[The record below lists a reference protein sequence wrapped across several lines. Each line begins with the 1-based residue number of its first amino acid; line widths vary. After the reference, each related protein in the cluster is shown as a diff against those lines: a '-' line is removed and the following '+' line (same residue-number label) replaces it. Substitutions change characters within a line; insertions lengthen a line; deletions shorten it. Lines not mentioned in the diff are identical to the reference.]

1 MGLFSKL
8 QDRSSLACLNGA
20 QFFGVLND
28 NIFKLVMV
36 FLMIEVMGYQKAP
49 KILSAAGATFVI
61 PFLLFSSSAGILADR
76 FSKQRLLVLM
86 KIAEISIML
95 LAIFAFAYKS
105 IWGSF
110 TLLFLLATHSAAF
123 GPSKYGII
131 PELVPSEN
139 VSKANG
145 LVTGFTYLA
154 IILGTFLAAFI
165 TDITDRGFISAAIF
179 CLGVAIAGFI
189 CSMGIKKTSPQGS
202 TKKINVF
209 FIREIYQTLSFC
221 KSRKHLLLSIFGAS
235 YFLFI
240 GSFTQLNII
249 PFAIE
254 SLHLTEV
261 AGGYLFLSTALGIAL
276 GSFLAGKA
284 SRKRIELGLA
294 CISGFFIA
302 LFLFLL
308 SIFPTNLFWV
318 VIFLVLLGGF
328 GGAFIVPFDTYNQI
342 HSPDEKR
349 GQVIAA
355 SNFLGFFGV
364 LVASISLYLFSE
376 VFDIRS
382 SSGFAIIGAV
392 TLCFS
397 VYLALRLSDLS
408 LAYFSR
414 KLLRPFYRLQS
425 TNLDLYEKHP
435 VTLLILENANWL
447 KVLLLLS
454 FTPNAYVLVPKE
466 KKMRFPYFKR
476 IFSSVRIVAP
486 EDDIPGIL
494 DAAKPFLENDFAA
507 CIFIR
512 KTMSRSAFD
521 TGLFKRSLPHL
532 FVEIDLPARTIT
544 FAKK

>member
-1 MGLFSKL
+1 MRSPVSCAHWGLKEL
-8 QDRSSLACLNGA
+8 
-20 QFFGVLND
+20 
-28 NIFKLVMV
+28 
-36 FLMIEVMGYQKAP
+36 
-49 KILSAAGATFVI
+49 
-61 PFLLFSSSAGILADR
+61 
-76 FSKQRLLVLM
+76 
-86 KIAEISIML
+86 
-95 LAIFAFAYKS
+95 
-105 IWGSF
+105 
-110 TLLFLLATHSAAF
+110 H
-123 GPSKYGII
+123 
-131 PELVPSEN
+131 PE
-139 VSKANG
+139 
-145 LVTGFTYLA
+145 
-154 IILGTFLAAFI
+154 
-165 TDITDRGFISAAIF
+165 
-179 CLGVAIAGFI
+179 
-189 CSMGIKKTSPQGS
+189 GS
-202 TKKINVF
+202 TKKINIF

-221 KSRKHLLLSIFGAS
+221 KGRKHLLLSIFGAS

-328 GGAFIVPFDTYNQI
+328 GGTFIVPFDTYNQI
-342 HSPDEKR
+342 NSPDEKR

-376 VFDIRS
+376 VLDIRS
-382 SSGFAIIGAV
+382 SSGFAIIGAI

-435 VTLLILENANWL
+435 TTLLILENATWL

-454 FTPNAYVLVPKE
+454 FAPNAYVLVPKE
-466 KKMRFPYFKR
+466 KRCASPISKGSFLRCGSWLLRMT
-476 IFSSVRIVAP
+476 S
-486 EDDIPGIL
+486 PG
-494 DAAKPFLENDFAA
+494 
-507 CIFIR
+507 
-512 KTMSRSAFD
+512 S
-521 TGLFKRSLPHL
+521 
-532 FVEIDLPARTIT
+532 
-544 FAKK
+544 

>member
-8 QDRSSLACLNGA
+8 QDRYSLACLNGA

-76 FSKQRLLVLM
+76 FSKQRLLVFM
-86 KIAEISIML
+86 KIAEISIMI

-179 CLGVAIAGFI
+179 CLGVAVAGFL
-189 CSMGIKKTSPQGS
+189 CSLGIKKTAPQGS
-202 TKKINVF
+202 TKKINIF
-209 FIREIYQTLSFC
+209 FIREIYQTLMFC
-221 KSRKHLLLSIFGAS
+221 KGRKHLLLSIFGAS

-342 HSPDEKR
+342 NSPDEKR

-382 SSGFAIIGAV
+382 SSGFAIIGAI

-414 KLLRPFYRLQS
+414 KLLRPFFRLQS

-435 VTLLILENANWL
+435 VTLLILENATWL

-494 DAAKPFLENDFAA
+494 EAAKPFLDNDFAA

-512 KTMSRSAFD
+512 KTMSRKAFE
-521 TGLFKRSLPHL
+521 TGLFKRSLPHI

-544 FAKK
+544 FSK

>member
-1 MGLFSKL
+1 MAIFSKL
-8 QDRSSLACLNGA
+8 QDRYSLACLNGA

-28 NIFKLVMV
+28 NVFKLVMI
-36 FLMIEVMGYQKAP
+36 FLMIEVQGYQSAP
-49 KILSAAGATFVI
+49 KILSAAGATFVL

-86 KIAEISIML
+86 KIAEITIML
-95 LAIFAFAYKS
+95 LAIFAFAFKS
-105 IWGSF
+105 VWGSF
-110 TLLFLLATHSAAF
+110 TLLFLLAAHSAAF

-131 PELVPSEN
+131 PELVPSEK

-154 IILGTFLAAFI
+154 IILGTFLASFI
-165 TDITDRGFISAAIF
+165 TDITDRGFISAAVF
-179 CLGVAIAGFI
+179 CLAVAVAGFL
-189 CSMGIKKTSPQGS
+189 CALGIKKTSPQGS
-202 TKKINVF
+202 TKKINVLF
-209 FIREIYQTLSFC
+209 LREIYQTLVFC
-221 KSRKHLLLSIFGAS
+221 NGRNHLLLAIFGAS

-240 GSFTQLNII
+240 GAFTQLNII

-302 LFLFLL
+302 IFLFLL
-308 SIFPTNLFWV
+308 SVFPTHLISV
-318 VIFLVLLGGF
+318 TAFLVLLGGF
-328 GGAFIVPFDTYNQI
+328 GGAFIVPFDTYIQV

-364 LVASISLYLFSE
+364 LIASIALYLFSE
-376 VFDIRS
+376 VFDISS
-382 SSGFAIIGAV
+382 SSGFAIIGAI
-392 TLCFS
+392 TLGFAI
-397 VYLALRLSDLS
+397 YLALRLSDLS
-408 LAYFSR
+408 IAYFSR

-425 TNLDLYEKHP
+425 THLDLYEKNP
-435 VTLLILENANWL
+435 VTLLILENATWL

-454 FTPNAYVLVPKE
+454 FAPNAYVLVPKE
-466 KKMRFPYFKR
+466 KKRRFPYFRR
-476 IFSSVRIVAP
+476 IFSSIRIVPP
-486 EDDIPGIL
+486 EEDLPGIL
-494 DAAKPFLENDFAA
+494 ESAKPYLDKDFAA
-507 CIFIR
+507 CIFVR
-512 KTMSRSAFD
+512 KTMPREAFE
-521 TGLFKRSLPHL
+521 TGLFKRSIPHL
-532 FVEIDLPARTIT
+532 FVQIDIPARTIT
-544 FAKK
+544 FSKE